1 MASVTSIALLNGG
14 LGTELENKGLVGQDD
29 PLWSARLLRS
39 APSAIKDVHKSYLA
53 SGADIITT
61 ASYQARLTFICI

>member
-1 MASVTSIALLNGG
+1 MCTDEQTNGQG
-14 LGTELENKGLVGQDD
+14 YNDLSDILQDD